1 MIVTTTPGVTPEMTK
16 AEAAEALARYTK
28 RIPSQ
33 DLRVTEADAAVKAA
47 EKVLE
52 NAKQEQA
59 EAIKAR
65 QVLQGYIDT
74 LTKKAEA

>member
-1 MIVTTTPGVTPEMTK
+1 MLVTTTPGVAPGMTK

-47 EKVLE
+47 EKSLE
-52 NAKQEQA
+52 TAKQEQA
-59 EAIKAR
+59 EAIRAR
-65 QVLQGYIDT
+65 QVLQDYIDT